1 MARAARGAGAGGGMS
16 GTELIRYDAMCQA
29 IAAAYEVDEVKDIR
43 DKARAIE
50 VYARQARNI
59 EAERRACEIRLRA
72 ERRCGQLLDKMQK
85 AKGATE
91 PGTNRGATRS
101 HDDTA
106 STLADLGI
114 SKTQSSRWQKL
125 AAIPDGEFEAA
136 LAEPVRPTTHG
147 LIADLAPVTPVDDRA
162 LWLWGRL
169 KDFERL
175 GVLNADPDDLLETM
189 FDQMRETVRELAPVV
204 AAWLERISTHAAS

>member
-1 MARAARGAGAGGGMS
+1 MS
-16 GTELIRYDAMCQA
+16 GAELIRYDAMCQA

-72 ERRCGQLLDKMQK
+72 ERRCGQLLAEREK
-85 AKGATE
+85 ARGVLKQGDTLPQSQPATTGPE
-91 PGTNRGATRS
+91 
-101 HDDTA
+101 
-106 STLADLGI
+106 TLSDLGI

-125 AAIPDGEFEAA
+125 AAIPDQEFEATFSQ
-136 LAEPVRPTTHG
+136 PGKPTTNG
-147 LIADLAPVTPVDDRA
+147 LITTHAPKAAPEPPVTPVDPRA

-169 KDFERL
+169 LDFERD
-175 GVLNADPDDLLETM
+175 GVLDADPRALFSSMLDHMKHT
-189 FDQMRETVRELAPVV
+189 TAELAPRV
-204 AAWLERISTHAAS
+204 AAWLGRFGP

>member
-1 MARAARGAGAGGGMS
+1 MS
-16 GTELIRYDAMCQA
+16 GAELIRYDAMCQA

-72 ERRCGQLLDKMQK
+72 ERRCGQLLQQMEK
-85 AKGATE
+85 AKGGQ
-91 PGTNRGATRS
+91 PKNPS
-101 HDDTA
+101 QHA
-106 STLADLGI
+106 STSAAPLADLGI
-114 SKTQSSRWQKL
+114 SHSQSSRWQKL
-125 AAIPDGEFEAA
+125 AAIPDGEFEAV
-136 LAEPVRPTTHG
+136 LAGANRPTTAG
-147 LIADLAPVTPVDDRA
+147 LIAEPAGPTPVDDRA

>member
-1 MARAARGAGAGGGMS
+1 MS
-16 GTELIRYDAMCQA
+16 GAELIRYDAMCQT

-72 ERRCGQLLDKMQK
+72 ERKCGQLLQQMEK
-85 AKGATE
+85 AKGT
-91 PGTNRGATRS
+91 RGQLIGPSSVQAPTDQRQ
-101 HDDTA
+101 
-106 STLADLGI
+106 TLADLGI
-114 SKTQSSRWQKL
+114 SHTQSSRWQKL
-125 AAIPDGEFEAA
+125 AAIPDGEFEDA
-136 LAEPVRPTTHG
+136 LAEPARPTTAG
-147 LIADLAPVTPVDDRA
+147 LIADETPMTPVDDRA

-175 GVLNADPDDLLETM
+175 GVLDADPDDLLETM

>member
-1 MARAARGAGAGGGMS
+1 MT
-16 GTELIRYDAMCQA
+16 GTELIRYDAMCNA

-50 VYARQARNI
+50 VYARQARNV

-72 ERRCGQLLDKMQK
+72 ERKCGVLLKQAEK
-85 AKGATE
+85 
-91 PGTNRGATRS
+91 NRGAQGSGSNQHEVRS

-106 STLADLGI
+106 PTLSDLGI
-114 SKTQSSRWQKL
+114 SKTQSSRWQKMADIPDDEFEDVL
-125 AAIPDGEFEAA
+125 AAADH
-136 LAEPVRPTTHG
+136 PTTTG
-147 LIADLAPVTPVDDRA
+147 LITEPSGPTPVDDRA

-175 GVLNADPDDLLETM
+175 GVLDAEPDDLMATM

-204 AAWLERISTHAAS
+204 AAWLERISPRAAS